1 MRIKF
6 LVVVGLILSAAVVF
20 FNRQVKDLILA
31 TSLPEIY
38 CQYFRDV
45 KNYDADHVVSK
56 LENGMQII
64 INKHDRCV
72 CRFIR
77 VTGHWDV
84 NELKVV
90 NKIVQPG
97 FTVVEVGGNFGCYA
111 LTMAGL
117 VGEKGKI
124 HTFEAN
130 PRVSKYLEESVKLNN
145 LQNVITVHH
154 KAASN
159 KSYNGMMVYGI
170 ANIGGGYILDNTE
183 AAKKVCETSD
193 CVPIQAITLDSI
205 FANEKVD
212 MLKID
217 AEGAE
222 PWIIEGASQMLK
234 NNPNIILMMEWIA
247 SHMQRNGVDLKKFVA
262 KLSECGFKFWA
273 VRPGGVLQKIT
284 EDDLFKGEPLDIVAC
299 ANDINKE

>member
-1 MRIKF
+1 MKAK
-6 LVVVGLILSAAVVF
+6 VLITAVCILLAAAAF
-20 FNRQVKDLILA
+20 FNRQIKDLILA

-38 CQYFRDV
+38 CQYFRDLREH
-45 KNYDADHVVSK
+45 DADHVVSK

-77 VTGHWDV
+77 VTGHWDA
-84 NELKVV
+84 NELKVL
-90 NKIVQPG
+90 NKIVRPG
-97 FTVVEVGGNFGCYA
+97 FKVIEVGGNFGCYT

-117 VGEKGKI
+117 VGTTGKV
-124 HTFEAN
+124 HSFEAN

-145 LQNVITVHH
+145 LQNIITIHH

-159 KSYNGMMVYGI
+159 KHYNGMMVYGL

-183 AAKKVCETSD
+183 AAKKVCENND
-193 CVPIQAITLDSI
+193 CVPIEAVTLDSM
-205 FANEKVD
+205 FENEKID
-212 MLKID
+212 LLKID

-222 PWIIEGASQMLK
+222 PWIIEGAEKMLK

-247 SHMQRNGVDLKKFVA
+247 SHMQRNGVDVKKFAA
-262 KLSECGFKFWA
+262 KLMEHNFKFWA
-273 VRPGGVLQKIT
+273 VKPGGSLQKIT
-284 EDDLFKGEPLDIVAC
+284 EEDLFSGQALDIIAC
-299 ANDINKE
+299 AHDIEA

>member
-1 MRIKF
+1 MRLKY
-6 LVVVGLILSAAVVF
+6 LVAVILVLVTAAIF
-20 FNRQVKDLILA
+20 FSRQIKDLILA

-38 CQYFRDV
+38 CHYFRDV
-45 KNYDADHVVSK
+45 KDFDADHVVSK

-90 NKIVQPG
+90 NKIVSPG
-97 FTVVEVGGNFGCYA
+97 FKVIEVGGNFGCYT

-117 VGEKGKI
+117 VGATGKV
-124 HTFEAN
+124 HSFEAN

-145 LQNVITVHH
+145 LQNIITIHP

-159 KSYNGMMVYGI
+159 KHYNGMMVYGL

-183 AAKKVCETSD
+183 AAKKICETAD
-193 CVPIQAITLDSI
+193 CVPIEVVTLDSV
-205 FANEKVD
+205 FANEKID
-212 MLKID
+212 LLKID

-222 PWIIEGASQMLK
+222 PWIIEGADTVLK
-234 NNPNIILMMEWIA
+234 NNPNIILMMEWVA
-247 SHMQRNGVDLKKFVA
+247 SHMQRNDLDIKKFVS
-262 KLSECGFKFWA
+262 KLKEYGFKFWA
-273 VRPGGVLQKIT
+273 IRSGGVLQKIT
-284 EDDLFKGEPLDIVAC
+284 EDDLYKGEPMDIIAC
-299 ANDINKE
+299 AHDIEG